1 MGFTKTNTRESLNKL
16 AETIDEKLLKS
27 VNNKM
32 EHSKPAEIISL
43 LETFVALLRNKFK
56 ANHVDVKLYLEE
68 HSKLQFKLRTI
79 DVSKLNKDAV
89 TASANK
95 LEELKSHFPVPEE
108 QKLDDKFEF
117 NVFFQWASSFANYAE
132 SILAQQGLHHKK
144 TETHEKIANLKSEIR
159 SQQEL
164 ISVFNTPEL
173 VEYFNDRES
182 KNTML
187 SDIGE
192 RIAQQMNI
200 AVDAQSKYNNFEKRY
215 FRDLNDER
223 QLSKKIGEGL
233 MGRLASAAAD
243 LNMPGLV
250 VDVKRKS
257 RF

>member
-1 MGFTKTNTRESLNKL
+1 
-16 AETIDEKLLKS
+16 
-27 VNNKM
+27 M
-32 EHSKPAEIISL
+32 EHSRPKEIIQV

-89 TASANK
+89 TASAEKFKEMNW
-95 LEELKSHFPVPEE
+95 LLKHPEH
-108 QKLDDKFEF
+108 EF
-117 NVFFQWASSFANYAE
+117 HIFYQWGSSFAHYAE
-132 SILAQQGLHHKK
+132 TVLAQKGLHHKK
-144 TETHEKIANLKSEIR
+144 VETAEKIANLKSEIR

-164 ISVFNTPEL
+164 VSVFNTPEL

-233 MGRLASAAAD
+233 MGRLA
-243 LNMPGLV
+243 
-250 VDVKRKS
+250 
-257 RF
+257 